1 MTKIRRRRKW
11 NFLAIVSVVL
21 AALLLVLGISSLDV
35 DQVPGRDSLR
45 LSSAS
50 RALNT
55 SLDRL
60 PRDGWSSQRGES
72 LSGSEI
78 QADLD
83 ALNDAKYHVKLGVYS
98 NSTYDLDLSVPS
110 FSSSGYVWLRWEQ
123 PLQDYLEAN
132 DNSLEEHILLLNALL
147 SDAEP
152 VLHPVQDKP
161 STLSDGTYYQL
172 YTYVGRFF
180 IDQTSFRR
188 FPFLTIGLPI
198 AIEADDVEGG
208 FGYSSLRFEPDI
220 RNSGM
225 GLFAGTGIIGWLNRG
240 WSIAEYRH
248 NYATN
253 LGLGGLDRDY
263 SLIVYDITFGTSAWS
278 AFWRLMLP
286 LLVVMVMVLLVFK
299 IRPDEQDARAG
310 IPVTVLLTLV
320 FLQQVYRGELP
331 DLPFLT
337 FLDQVYVIA
346 YVVTLFAFVL
356 LVWIGRR
363 YADMESMPLG
373 ESRDNLSRRLETL
386 DEVWPLMMVLFCS
399 IAVFF
404 SWYLIPS
411 GT

>member
-1 MTKIRRRRKW
+1 
-11 NFLAIVSVVL
+11 LAIASVVL
-21 AALLLVLGISSLDV
+21 AALLSIVGVTSLNV

-50 RALNT
+50 RALTT
-55 SLDRL
+55 SVDRL

-72 LSGSEI
+72 LSGGEI
-78 QADLD
+78 QADID
-83 ALNDAKYHVKLGVYS
+83 ALDDAQYHVKIGVYS
-98 NSTYDLDLSVPS
+98 NSTYDLDLSIPS
-110 FSSSGYVWLRWEQ
+110 FSSNGYVWMRWKQ

-132 DNSLEEHILLLNALL
+132 DTDLQEHILLLNALL
-147 SDAEP
+147 SDADP
-152 VLHPVQDKP
+152 VLNPVQDKP
-161 STLSDGTYYQL
+161 AILSDGTYYQL
-172 YTYVGRFF
+172 YTYVGRFY
-180 IDQTSFRR
+180 IDRASFKH
-188 FPFLTIGLPI
+188 FPFLTISLPI
-198 AIEADDVEGG
+198 AIEADDVAGG
-208 FGYSSLRFEPDI
+208 LGYGTLRFEPDS

-225 GLFAGTGIIGWLNRG
+225 GLYAGTGIIGWLNRG

-253 LGLGGLDRDY
+253 FGLGGLDRDY
-263 SLIVYDITFGTSAWS
+263 SLIVYDITFGTSSWS
-278 AFWRLMLP
+278 SFWRLMLP

-346 YVVTLFAFVL
+346 YVITLFAFVL

-373 ESRDNLSRRLETL
+373 EARDNLSKRLEFL
-386 DEVWPLMMVLFCS
+386 DEVWPLSMVLFCS
-399 IAVFF
+399 IAVVT
-404 SWYLIPS
+404 SWYLIPA
-411 GT
+411 GA

>member
-1 MTKIRRRRKW
+1 LTT
-11 NFLAIVSVVL
+11 SV
-21 AALLLVLGISSLDV
+21 
-35 DQVPGRDSLR
+35 
-45 LSSAS
+45 
-50 RALNT
+50 
-55 SLDRL
+55 DRL

-72 LSGSEI
+72 LGGGEI
-78 QADLD
+78 QADID
-83 ALNDAKYHVKLGVYS
+83 ALDDAQYHVKIGVYS
-98 NSTYDLDLSVPS
+98 NSTYDLDLSIPS
-110 FSSSGYVWLRWEQ
+110 FSSNGYVWMRWKQ

-132 DNSLEEHILLLNALL
+132 NTDLQEHISLLNALL
-147 SDAEP
+147 SDADP

-161 STLSDGTYYQL
+161 AILSDGTYYQL
-172 YTYVGRFF
+172 YTYVGRFY
-180 IDQTSFRR
+180 IDRASFRH
-188 FPFLTIGLPI
+188 FPFLTISLPI
-198 AIEADDVEGG
+198 AIEADDVAGG
-208 FGYSSLRFEPDI
+208 LGYGTLRFEPDS

-225 GLFAGTGIIGWLNRG
+225 GLYAGTGIIGWLNRG

-253 LGLGGLDRDY
+253 FGLGGLDRDY
-263 SLIVYDITFGTSAWS
+263 SLILYDITFGTSSWS
-278 AFWRLMLP
+278 SFWRLMLP

-373 ESRDNLSRRLETL
+373 EARDNLSKRLEFL
-386 DEVWPLMMVLFCS
+386 DEVWPLSMVLFCS
-399 IAVFF
+399 IAVVT
-404 SWYLIPS
+404 SWYLIPA
-411 GT
+411 GA